1 MNCACNVAD
10 FSAMAVGQEA
20 SLSKV
25 IEAADV
31 DAFARLSGDF
41 NPLHMEDEFARQT
54 TFRRR
59 VVHGM
64 LIGSFVSTLIGMN
77 LPGPGALWAEQRFQW
92 RAPVFIGDT
101 VNVLLRIVH
110 KSEGTRTISLE
121 VIAKNQHG
129 NIIMEGNGTV
139 KLLEVREKDRETPLA
154 ERVVLVTGAAQ
165 GVGAAVAAAM
175 AETGAAVVVNYR
187 TSGEL
192 ARSLCDQVRGAGGRA
207 MAFCADATDADAVN
221 RMLEAA
227 AEEFGRPVDVLVNNA
242 ADRLVPREFVRLG
255 WDDVATA
262 FEKQLKAAFTCMH
275 AVIPGMVAR
284 RSGVIVN
291 IGSAITW
298 DVPPAQSAGAAM
310 AKAALK
316 AMTRAVAQELG
327 PLGVRVNLVSPGLT
341 ETDALAEVPE
351 RIRKLQAMQAPLRRL
366 ASPQDVAAVVTFLC
380 SNASRHMTG
389 VDVPVCGGA
398 HM

>member
-1 MNCACNVAD
+1 
-10 FSAMAVGQEA
+10 
-20 SLSKV
+20 
-25 IEAADV
+25 
-31 DAFARLSGDF
+31 
-41 NPLHMEDEFARQT
+41 MEDEFARQT

-110 KSEGTRTISLE
+110 KSEGTRTISVE
-121 VIAKNQHG
+121 VIARNQHG

-192 ARSLCDQVRGAGGRA
+192 ARSLCEQVQSAGGRA
-207 MAFCADATDADAVN
+207 MAFCADVTDADAVN
-221 RMLEAA
+221 SMLEAA

-242 ADRLVPREFVRLG
+242 ADRLAPREFVRLG

-366 ASPQDVAAVVTFLC
+366 ASPEDVAAVVTFLC